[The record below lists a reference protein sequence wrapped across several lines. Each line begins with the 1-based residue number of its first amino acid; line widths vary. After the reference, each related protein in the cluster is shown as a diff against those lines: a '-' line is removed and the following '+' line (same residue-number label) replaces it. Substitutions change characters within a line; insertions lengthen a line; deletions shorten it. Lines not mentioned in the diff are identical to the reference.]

1 MKLSTSPA
9 GPRVPS
15 EGRINQKR
23 RTRQALME
31 AALALSES
39 GSRPTLP
46 EVAEKALVSR
56 ATAYRYFPSVEALVH
71 EAYLEHVVR
80 SMEQAFVTSDDPIE
94 AIGAAAEAVNRL
106 LLQDEVGTHVI
117 QRSFMQ
123 VWLDNA
129 EDARPPRAGRRMKF
143 IEPVLE
149 KLSEQLDP
157 AARARLRIA
166 LTLTIGVE
174 AVLSMRDVAGASVD
188 EAIEAGRWA
197 ARALVAQAISEA
209 PTRKRALRGAAARQ
223 AR

>member
-1 MKLSTSPA
+1 MKSSTVPVKRE
-9 GPRVPS
+9 GPS

-39 GSRPTLP
+39 GHRPTLP

-80 SMEQAFVTSDDPIE
+80 AMEQTFVLSEDPVE
-94 AIGAAAEAVNRL
+94 SIGAAAEAVNRL

-117 QRSFMQ
+117 ERAFMQ

-143 IEPVLE
+143 IDSALE
-149 KLSEQLDP
+149 KLAGRLDRD
-157 AARARLRIA
+157 ALARLRTA
-166 LTLTIGVE
+166 LTLVIGVE
-174 AVLSMRDVAGASVD
+174 AVISMRDVGGAGVE
-188 EAIEAGRWA
+188 EAIEASRWA
-197 ARALVAQAISEA
+197 ARAMVAQAIAEA
-209 PTRKRALRGAAARQ
+209 SNRNRDRRGRAAPRAR
-223 AR
+223 